1 MKILELFWQGITQ
14 ALHSEVWQVT
24 SLSLQISGVATL
36 LSLLLGLPLG
46 ITLALKNFPGRKI
59 IISIVNTGMGMPP
72 VLIGLVISLLLWR
85 SGPLGYLH
93 LMYTPWAII
102 IAQAVIAFPLIT
114 ALTVT
119 ALQQVNPKLRL
130 QLLALG
136 ASPWQLVMTLL
147 REARLSLLAA
157 VIAGF
162 GAAISE
168 VGAAMMV
175 GGNIKGQ
182 TRVLTTTIALAVS
195 RGDFNLA
202 LVLGFVLLG
211 LAFAVTFFLTSVQQ
225 RGHSDE
231 YHS

>member
-1 MKILELFWQGITQ
+1 MELFWQGITQ

>member
-1 MKILELFWQGITQ
+1 
-14 ALHSEVWQVT
+14 
-24 SLSLQISGVATL
+24 
-36 LSLLLGLPLG
+36 
-46 ITLALKNFPGRKI
+46 
-59 IISIVNTGMGMPP
+59 MGMPP

-147 REARLSLLAA
+147 REARLSILAA